1 MEPQEDAAKTPQ
13 QELQEDAAKTPQ
25 QELQEDAAKTPQQEL
40 QEDAAKTLQQELQ
53 EEESSAPPEEPEE
66 EEQRQRLITLG
77 VMDIDKRLG
86 GGLPTDSLTLV
97 EGDPDAGKSV
107 IIQQFTFGALKEGF
121 KTSLFLSE
129 SNSRGF
135 LDQMDSLGMSSTDY
149 YLIGRLSVYQKDLR
163 VQKEKADWIL
173 QRLLRH
179 IEDSDRRD
187 LFIVDSI
194 TPLLFQFDERY
205 VLSFLANCKNLAD
218 LGRTIIVT
226 LHSYAISE
234 ALRFRADSIVDAHL
248 RLRIEELG
256 RQLVR
261 TLEVSKIR
269 GAAKTADN
277 AVSFTVQP
285 GMGLKSVPI
294 SKTRA

>member
-1 MEPQEDAAKTPQ
+1 MEA
-13 QELQEDAAKTPQ
+13 
-25 QELQEDAAKTPQQEL
+25 

-53 EEESSAPPEEPEE
+53 EEEPPAPVEEPEE
-66 EEQRQRLITLG
+66 EKQRLITVG

-86 GGLPTDSLTLV
+86 GGLPSDSLTLV

-107 IIQQFTFGALKEGF
+107 VIQQFTFGALKEGF
-121 KTSLFLSE
+121 RAALFLSE
-129 SNSRGF
+129 SSSRGF
-135 LDQMDSLGMSSTDY
+135 LEQMDSLGMSSTDY
-149 YLIGRLSVYQKDLR
+149 YLIGRLSLYQKNLR
-163 VQKEKADWIL
+163 VEREKADRIL

-179 IEDSDRRD
+179 IEDSDKRD
-187 LFIVDSI
+187 LFVVDSI

-205 VLSFLANCKNLAD
+205 VLSFLANCKDLAE

-248 RLRIEELG
+248 RLRMEELG
-256 RQLVR
+256 KQLVH
-261 TLEVSKIR
+261 TLEVAKIR

>member
-1 MEPQEDAAKTPQ
+1 MEPEEDAAKTPQ
-13 QELQEDAAKTPQ
+13 PEP
-25 QELQEDAAKTPQQEL
+25 
-40 QEDAAKTLQQELQ
+40 QEDAAKTLQQQLQ
-53 EEESSAPPEEPEE
+53 EEEPAAPIEEPEE
-66 EEQRQRLITLG
+66 EQEQKQRLITLG

-86 GGLPTDSLTLV
+86 GGLPADSLTLV

-107 IIQQFTFGALKEGF
+107 VVQQLTFGALKEGF

-149 YLIGRLSVYQKDLR
+149 YLIGRLSLYQKNLR
-163 VQKEKADWIL
+163 VEREKADRIL
-173 QRLLRH
+173 QKLLRH
-179 IEDSDRRD
+179 IEDSDKRD
-187 LFIVDSI
+187 LFIMDSI

-205 VLSFLANCKNLAD
+205 VLSFLANCKDLAD
-218 LGRTIIVT
+218 MGRTIIVT
-226 LHSYAISE
+226 LHSYAIGE
-234 ALRFRADSIVDAHL
+234 TLRFRADSIVDAHL
-248 RLRIEELG
+248 RLRIEDLG
-256 RQLVR
+256 QRLVR
-261 TLEVSKIR
+261 TLEVTKIR

-294 SKTRA
+294 SKTKA

>member
-1 MEPQEDAAKTPQ
+1 MEPQEDAAKTSQ

-25 QELQEDAAKTPQQEL
+25 QEP
-40 QEDAAKTLQQELQ
+40 QEDAAKTLLQELQ
-53 EEESSAPPEEPEE
+53 DEESPAPTEEPEE
-66 EEQRQRLITLG
+66 EEQKPRLITAG

-86 GGLPTDSLTLV
+86 GGLPPSSLTLV

-107 IIQQFTFGALKEGF
+107 VIQQLTFGALKEGF
-121 KTSLFLSE
+121 RTSLFLSE

-149 YLIGRLSVYQKDLR
+149 YLIGRLSVYQKNLR
-163 VQKEKADWIL
+163 VERERADNIL
-173 QRLLRH
+173 QKLLRH
-179 IEDSDRRD
+179 IEDSDKRD
-187 LFIVDSI
+187 LFIIDSI

-205 VLSFLANCKNLAD
+205 VLSFLANCKDLAD

-226 LHSYAISE
+226 LHSYAIGE
-234 ALRFRADSIVDAHL
+234 TLRFRADSIVDAHL

-256 RQLVR
+256 KQLVR
-261 TLEVSKIR
+261 TLEVTKVR

>member
-1 MEPQEDAAKTPQ
+1 MEPEEDAAKTPQ
-13 QELQEDAAKTPQ
+13 PEP
-25 QELQEDAAKTPQQEL
+25 

-53 EEESSAPPEEPEE
+53 EEEPAAPIEEPEE
-66 EEQRQRLITLG
+66 EEEAKPRLITLG

-86 GGLPTDSLTLV
+86 GGLPPSSLTLV

-107 IIQQFTFGALKEGF
+107 VVQQLTFGALKEGF
-121 KTSLFLSE
+121 RTSLFLSE

-149 YLIGRLSVYQKDLR
+149 YLIGRLSLYQKNLR
-163 VQKEKADWIL
+163 VERERADHIL
-173 QRLLRH
+173 QKLLRH
-179 IEDSDRRD
+179 IEDSDKRD
-187 LFIVDSI
+187 LFIMDSI

-205 VLSFLANCKNLAD
+205 VLSFLANCKDLAD

-226 LHSYAISE
+226 LHSYAIGE
-234 ALRFRADSIVDAHL
+234 TLRFRADSIVDAHL

-256 RQLVR
+256 KQLVR
-261 TLEVSKIR
+261 TLEVTKIR
-269 GAAKTADN
+269 GASKTADN

>member
-1 MEPQEDAAKTPQ
+1 MEPEEDAAKTPQ
-13 QELQEDAAKTPQ
+13 PEP
-25 QELQEDAAKTPQQEL
+25 
-40 QEDAAKTLQQELQ
+40 QEDAAKTLQQQLQ
-53 EEESSAPPEEPEE
+53 EEEPAAPIEEPEE
-66 EEQRQRLITLG
+66 EQEQKQRLITLG

-86 GGLPTDSLTLV
+86 GGLPADSLTLV

-107 IIQQFTFGALKEGF
+107 VVQQLTFGALKEGF

-149 YLIGRLSVYQKDLR
+149 YLIGRLSLYQKNLR
-163 VQKEKADWIL
+163 VERERADNIL
-173 QRLLRH
+173 QKLLRH

-187 LFIVDSI
+187 LFIMDSI

-205 VLSFLANCKNLAD
+205 VLSFLANCKDLAD
-218 LGRTIIVT
+218 VGRTIIVT
-226 LHSYAISE
+226 LHSYAIGE

-256 RQLVR
+256 KQLVR
-261 TLEVSKIR
+261 TLEVTKIR
-269 GAAKTADN
+269 GASKTADN

>member
-1 MEPQEDAAKTPQ
+1 MDPKEDAAETPQ
-13 QELQEDAAKTPQ
+13 QEP
-25 QELQEDAAKTPQQEL
+25 
-40 QEDAAKTLQQELQ
+40 QEDAAKTLQQQLQ
-53 EEESSAPPEEPEE
+53 DEEPPAPIEEPEE
-66 EEQRQRLITLG
+66 EQEERQRLITLG

-86 GGLPTDSLTLV
+86 GGLPADSLTLV

-107 IIQQFTFGALKEGF
+107 VVQQLTFGALKEGF
-121 KTSLFLSE
+121 RTSIFLSE

-149 YLIGRLSVYQKDLR
+149 YLIGRLSLYQKNLR
-163 VQKEKADWIL
+163 VEQEKADRIL
-173 QRLLRH
+173 QKLLRH
-179 IEDSDRRD
+179 IEDSDKRD
-187 LFIVDSI
+187 LFIMDSI
-194 TPLLFQFDERY
+194 TPLLFQLDERY
-205 VLSFLANCKNLAD
+205 VLSFLANCRDLAE

-248 RLRIEELG
+248 RLRIEDLG
-256 RQLVR
+256 QRLVR

-294 SKTRA
+294 SKTKA

>member
-1 MEPQEDAAKTPQ
+1 MEPQEDAVKTPQ

-25 QELQEDAAKTPQQEL
+25 QEP

-53 EEESSAPPEEPEE
+53 DEESADPTEEPEE
-66 EEQRQRLITLG
+66 EEEERQRLITLG

-86 GGLPTDSLTLV
+86 GGLPADSLTLV

-107 IIQQFTFGALKEGF
+107 IVQQFTFGALKEGF

-149 YLIGRLSVYQKDLR
+149 YLIGRLSLYQKDLR
-163 VQKEKADWIL
+163 VERERADNIL
-173 QRLLRH
+173 QKLLRH
-179 IEDSDRRD
+179 IENSDKRD
-187 LFIVDSI
+187 LFIMDSI
-194 TPLLFQFDERY
+194 TPLLFQFDEHY
-205 VLSFLANCKNLAD
+205 VLSFLANCKDLAD
-218 LGRTIIVT
+218 VGRTIIVT

-248 RLRIEELG
+248 RLRIEDLG
-256 RQLVR
+256 QRLVR
-261 TLEVSKIR
+261 TLEVTKIR

-294 SKTRA
+294 SKTKA

>member
-1 MEPQEDAAKTPQ
+1 MEPKEDAV
-13 QELQEDAAKTPQ
+13 
-25 QELQEDAAKTPQQEL
+25 
-40 QEDAAKTLQQELQ
+40 KTLQQQLQDEEPPAPIEEPDDEQ
-53 EEESSAPPEEPEE
+53 EE
-66 EEQRQRLITLG
+66 RQRLLTLG

-86 GGLPTDSLTLV
+86 GGLPADSLTLV
-97 EGDPDAGKSV
+97 DGDPDAGKS
-107 IIQQFTFGALKEGF
+107 IIVQQLTFGALKEGF

-129 SNSRGF
+129 SSSRGF

-149 YLIGRLSVYQKDLR
+149 YLIGRLSVYQKNLR
-163 VQKEKADWIL
+163 VEREKADRIL
-173 QRLLRH
+173 QKLLRH
-179 IEDSDRRD
+179 IEDSDKRD

-205 VLSFLANCKNLAD
+205 VLSFLASCKDLTE

-234 ALRFRADSIVDAHL
+234 TLRFRAGSIVDAHL
-248 RLRIEELG
+248 RLRIEDLG
-256 RQLVR
+256 QRLVR
-261 TLEVSKIR
+261 TLEVTKVR

>member
-1 MEPQEDAAKTPQ
+1 MEAEAGIAGIPQ
-13 QELQEDAAKTPQ
+13 QELQQEEQPAPAEDPKEEQ
-25 QELQEDAAKTPQQEL
+25 QEQESP
-40 QEDAAKTLQQELQ
+40 
-53 EEESSAPPEEPEE
+53 APVEEPEE
-66 EEQRQRLITLG
+66 EAKQRLITVG

-86 GGLPTDSLTLV
+86 GGLPAGSLTLV
-97 EGDPDAGKSV
+97 EGDPAAGKSV
-107 IIQQFTFGALKEGF
+107 VIQQLTFGALKEGF
-121 KTSLFLSE
+121 NAALFLSE
-129 SNSRGF
+129 SSPRLF
-135 LDQMDSLGMSSTDY
+135 LDQMDSLGMSSVDY
-149 YLIGRLSVYQKDLR
+149 YLIGRLSVYKRDLR
-163 VQKEKADWIL
+163 VSQERADNIL
-173 QRLLRH
+173 RMLLRH

-187 LFIVDSI
+187 LFVVDSI

-218 LGRTIIVT
+218 MGRTIIVT
-226 LHSYAISE
+226 LHSYAIGE

-256 RQLVR
+256 KQLVH
-261 TLEVSKIR
+261 TLEVAKIR
-269 GAAKTADN
+269 GAMKTADN

>member
-1 MEPQEDAAKTPQ
+1 MASTNKEEPLTVAGAPQ
-13 QELQEDAAKTPQ
+13 QGLH
-25 QELQEDAAKTPQQEL
+25 
-40 QEDAAKTLQQELQ
+40 
-53 EEESSAPPEEPEE
+53 EEQLLASVEEPEE
-66 EEQRQRLITLG
+66 EEEKRRLITVG

-86 GGLPTDSLTLV
+86 GGLPPDSLTLV
-97 EGDPDAGKSV
+97 EGDPDSGKSIV
-107 IIQQFTFGALKEGF
+107 VQQLAFGALKEGL
-121 KTSLFLSE
+121 KASVFLSE
-129 SNSRGF
+129 SSSRDF
-135 LDQMDSLGMSSTDY
+135 LAQMDSLGMASLDY
-149 YLIGRLSVYQKDLR
+149 YLVGRLSLYHKNLR
-163 VQKEKADWIL
+163 MDREKADSVL
-173 QRLLRH
+173 QRFLRH
-179 IEDSDRRD
+179 IEQCDKND
-187 LFIVDSI
+187 LFVVDSI

-205 VLSFLANCKNLAD
+205 VLSFLANCRDLAE

-226 LHSYAISE
+226 LHSYAINES
-234 ALRFRADSIVDAHL
+234 LRFRAGSIVDAHL

-261 TLEVSKIR
+261 TLEVTKVR

>member
-1 MEPQEDAAKTPQ
+1 MEPKEDVM
-13 QELQEDAAKTPQ
+13 
-25 QELQEDAAKTPQQEL
+25 
-40 QEDAAKTLQQELQ
+40 KTLQQELQ
-53 EEESSAPPEEPEE
+53 DEEPPAPIEEPEDEQE
-66 EEQRQRLITLG
+66 ERQRLITLG

-86 GGLPTDSLTLV
+86 GGLPADSLTLV
-97 EGDPDAGKSV
+97 DGDPDAGKSIMV
-107 IIQQFTFGALKEGF
+107 QQFIFGALKEGF

-129 SNSRGF
+129 SSSRGF

-149 YLIGRLSVYQKDLR
+149 YLIGRLSVYQKNLR
-163 VQKEKADWIL
+163 VEREKADRIL
-173 QRLLRH
+173 QKLLRH
-179 IEDSDRRD
+179 IEDSDKRD
-187 LFIVDSI
+187 LFIMDSL

-205 VLSFLANCKNLAD
+205 VLSFLANCKDLTE

-234 ALRFRADSIVDAHL
+234 TLRFRAGSIVDAHL
-248 RLRIEELG
+248 RLRIEDLG
-256 RQLVR
+256 QRLVR
-261 TLEVSKIR
+261 TLEVTKVR

>member
-1 MEPQEDAAKTPQ
+1 VEPQD
-13 QELQEDAAKTPQ
+13 
-25 QELQEDAAKTPQQEL
+25 
-40 QEDAAKTLQQELQ
+40 DAAKTLEQGLK
-53 EEESSAPPEEPEE
+53 EEEPPTPAEEPEE
-66 EEQRQRLITLG
+66 EQEEKERLITVG
-77 VMDIDKRLG
+77 VMDVDKRLG
-86 GGLPTDSLTLV
+86 GGLPRDSLTLV

-107 IIQQFTFGALKEGF
+107 VIQQFTFGALKEGF
-121 KTSLFLSE
+121 KTSVFLSE
-129 SNSRGF
+129 SSSREF
-135 LDQMDSLGMSSTDY
+135 LEQMDSLGMSSTDY
-149 YLIGRLSVYQKDLR
+149 YLIGRLSLYHKNLR
-163 VQKEKADWIL
+163 VQREKADWML
-173 QRLLRH
+173 QQLLRH
-179 IEDSDRRD
+179 IEESDRRD
-187 LFIVDSI
+187 LFVVDSI

-205 VLSFLANCKNLAD
+205 VLSFLANCKELAD

-248 RLRIEELG
+248 RLRLEELG
-256 RQLVR
+256 RQLVH
-261 TLEVSKIR
+261 TLEVTKIR